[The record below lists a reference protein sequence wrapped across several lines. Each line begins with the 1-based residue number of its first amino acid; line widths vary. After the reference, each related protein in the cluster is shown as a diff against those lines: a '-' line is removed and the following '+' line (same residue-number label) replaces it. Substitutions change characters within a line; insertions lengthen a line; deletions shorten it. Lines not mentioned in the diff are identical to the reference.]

1 LPEFT
6 DETTTTAPPEEVWK
20 LLYDPTRFPEWWLGM
35 DLIHDGDDQGGEAD
49 FTYYAKDWPDFPMPQ
64 RFRADSEDRRV
75 TVTCMV
81 SEIDFAWVLEPTEQ
95 DGTHIAVRARIP
107 DVEAEREPAIRQMIA
122 GSMRRLAALAE
133 AAATA

>member
-6 DETTTTAPPEEVWK
+6 DETATTAPPEEVWK
-20 LLYDPTRFPEWWLGM
+20 LLYDPTRFPDWWQRE
-35 DLIHDGDDQGGEAD
+35 DAD

-64 RFRADSEDRRV
+64 RFQADSTDRRV

-81 SEIDFAWVLEPTEQ
+81 SDIDFAWVLEPLQ
-95 DGTHIAVRARIP
+95 DDGTRIAVRARIP
-107 DVEAEREPAIRQMIA
+107 EVEAEREPAIKEMIA

-133 AAATA
+133 ESAGATA